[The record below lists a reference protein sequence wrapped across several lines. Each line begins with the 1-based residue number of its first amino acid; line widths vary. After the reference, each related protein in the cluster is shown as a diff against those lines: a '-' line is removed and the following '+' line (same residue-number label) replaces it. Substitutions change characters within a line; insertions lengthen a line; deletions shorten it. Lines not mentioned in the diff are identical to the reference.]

1 MKTNKKRVSFLRY
14 IMEQGSSLFGLLSNY
29 SEQRV
34 HPHKKNSKR
43 KEERN
48 EERKPNERKER
59 IPRLSATKKIYLP
72 TPSTVMTA
80 FSDLASIA
88 AHATSFSLFFLL
100 YFCSDCV
107 CVFLR
112 TVEEELRGVLP
123 GVRVSH
129 SVGALQLPVLRL
141 QRVNHGQE
149 NDGTTEVVAV
159 MLTKVNVPVVRVLL
173 QDELR
178 GLLLVAGVRRR
189 SRRKAL
195 LQLLDRLLTEGRAHQ
210 LHDWGVE
217 GNVDHKVG
225 HFRVSSQ
232 NSMYQL

>member
-88 AHATSFSLFFLL
+88 AHATSFSLFFFVVFLFRL
-100 YFCSDCV
+100 CV
-107 CVFLR
+107 CVF
-112 TVEEELRGVLP
+112 T
-123 GVRVSH
+123 
-129 SVGALQLPVLRL
+129 
-141 QRVNHGQE
+141 HG
-149 NDGTTEVVAV
+149 
-159 MLTKVNVPVVRVLL
+159 
-173 QDELR
+173 
-178 GLLLVAGVRRR
+178 RRR
-189 SRRKAL
+189 TSWSPSRCQGESQCWCPSASSPPSPACQSWSRK
-195 LQLLDRLLTEGRAHQ
+195 
-210 LHDWGVE
+210 
-217 GNVDHKVG
+217 
-225 HFRVSSQ
+225 
-232 NSMYQL
+232 